1 MIWLNFVYAL
11 VAISST
17 PILADMYIPIGLG
30 HRMHLCGT
38 VVDENLKPVMDSM
51 SMTITVTRPLV
62 SIEGRTIEHKYHK
75 TILNSKFCIDA
86 SYALRLDAQ
95 LSGAYIR
102 AKYIGIE
109 YRGISKDDFKWVVDR
124 NPNIAKGPSSYTIES
139 LQYTIS
145 IDTAERSWG
154 YSGVFQHVYF
164 SDHKKIEDMFEPN
177 SMKLLFEMI
186 GEKPDSTSNN
196 YLYSLWNI
204 RFPGMFRKEIR
215 QQYDEVWINTKP
227 KQLVDYFM
235 FQRHDSIYF
244 VPGPLVKTKFATGSL
259 DFPVCN
265 FSRMPPPPPIGNVAW
280 RDTLLVA
287 VGDSVVIDG
296 FYVHFPWANIWG
308 KANITRKV
316 ERTGT
321 KIRVTVSHILAKVG
335 DTTPFVYFN
344 SVYFNSDADYRKC
357 LTKVEAMW
365 EGEYNTQFI
374 GER

>member
-1 MIWLNFVYAL
+1 MNWIYSFCFFSL
-11 VAISST
+11 ST
-17 PILADMYIPIGLG
+17 AFTWAVVYIPVGLG
-30 HRMHLCGT
+30 HRVHICGN

-51 SMTITVTRPLV
+51 SLTIRVTRPLV
-62 SIEGRTIEHKYHK
+62 SIEGQTVQHEYHQK
-75 TILNSKFCIDA
+75 IFKSKFCIDA
-86 SYALRLDAQ
+86 SYAWRVYAFLEGKFIWENPIQ
-95 LSGAYIR
+95 V
-102 AKYIGIE
+102 E

-124 NPNIAKGPSSYTIES
+124 NPNIAKNPGSLSFTIA
-139 LQYTIS
+139 

-164 SDHKKIEDMFEPN
+164 SDSKKIEDIFEPN
-177 SMKLLFEMI
+177 SVKRLFEMI
-186 GEKPDSTSNN
+186 GEKPDSASNN
-196 YLYSLWNI
+196 YLYTLWNK

-215 QQYDEVWINTKP
+215 NQYDEVWINTKP
-227 KQLVDYFM
+227 KRLADYLL
-235 FQRHDSIYF
+235 FQRKDSLYF
-244 VPGPLVKTKFATGSL
+244 VPGPLVKTKFAIGSL
-259 DFPVCN
+259 DAPVCN
-265 FSRMPPPPPIGNVAW
+265 FSRMPPPPSIGNVAW

-316 ERTGT
+316 KRSES
-321 KIRVTVSHILAKVG
+321 KIEVQVSHILAKVG
-335 DTTPFVYFN
+335 DTTPFVYFASKDDN
-344 SVYFNSDADYRKC
+344 RKC